1 MLEWRTLFSED
12 MKSLSLGRVAFW
24 IALSYSTWFWFI
36 STSTFPSALLEFL
49 YATLGYN
56 LGTKS
61 VQAYQRTRIGGL
73 LPTLTPQN
81 AQYTSTNTVSI
92 QSNMP
97 PQDDLT
103 EEDLNMTK
111 GK

>member
-1 MLEWRTLFSED
+1 MLEWKSLISED

-56 LGTKS
+56 LGTKGVS
-61 VQAYQRTRIGGL
+61 AYQRVKSGNF

>member
-1 MLEWRTLFSED
+1 MLKWQSLISED

-56 LGTKS
+56 LGTKGVS
-61 VQAYQRTRIGGL
+61 AYQRVKTGL
-73 LPTLTPQN
+73 LPTLTPQDV
-81 AQYTSTNTVSI
+81 QYTSTNTVSI